1 MLPPSDADVVRYGA
15 ERGTCPACGSGD
27 VSHLVIGLLSG
38 PPSPDVPDWVA
49 FVGCCHPG
57 YDRECGACGL
67 RWTDRM
73 PSTGGAR
80 R

>member
-1 MLPPSDADVVRYGA
+1 MLSSSEDELVRYDA

-27 VSHLVIGLLSG
+27 VSHVVVGLLSG
-38 PPSPDVPDWVA
+38 PPSPDVPNWVA

-57 YDRECGACGL
+57 HDRQCGACGL
-67 RWTDRM
+67 HWVDGM
-73 PSTGGAR
+73 PSTRGAR